1 MAETIRIGGACGF
14 WGESSMATPQLLAEG
29 GIDYLVYDY
38 LAEITMSIMARA
50 RIRDPAAG
58 YATDFVTETLAPNL
72 DAIAD
77 QGVKILSNAGGVNP
91 AACAGAIRR
100 LLDERGLDLTVAVV
114 TGDDLMEKL
123 GSLEQRG
130 LRALDTGAAWPAA
143 KRVASVNAYLGAGPI
158 LEALSRG
165 ADIVVTGRCADSA
178 LALAACRH
186 AFGWAAD
193 DWDRLAAGSLAG
205 HLLECGPQATGGNFT
220 DWHKVADTLDRIGY
234 PIAEVRSDGQFTV
247 TKPTC
252 SGGQVTPATVAEQL
266 VYEIDD
272 PQAYLLP
279 DVVCDFSRV
288 ELRQDGPDRVTV
300 GGARGRPAPD
310 RLKVSATWLDGYRGG
325 MLLSFTGTEAAARAR
340 CYAGAALRRA
350 EVLLE
355 QAGAEGLTET
365 SVEVIGAEDA
375 FGDFRQPVA
384 GREAVLKIAARHP
397 AAAGISAFIKAVTGL
412 ALATPPG
419 LSIFHAG
426 RPRPS
431 PVVRLHSS
439 AIPREEVQAQVTIAG
454 EEFPVATTPGTPFDP
469 ACLERPAAPATPP
482 ADGALVE
489 VPLVRLAVAR
499 SGDKGNRAN
508 IGVIARRPEYL
519 PWLWRALTAE
529 AVAARFRHFLEGP
542 VDRFLLPGIDAINFV
557 LHDVLGGGGVASLR
571 NDPQGKSYAQ
581 ILLAARIPVPSD
593 LESDGS

>member
-310 RLKVSATWLDGYRGG
+310 RLKVSTTWLDGYRGG